1 MLAMIRLS
9 SGTGG
14 TTVVGVGINVGG
26 WLVAVGSGDIVRA
39 DVESDIVATESA
51 VQDAQAGNPV
61 IITMRTN
68 PGLELS
74 MKRPPFDYTFVARLV
89 PE

>member
-1 MLAMIRLS
+1 ME
-9 SGTGG
+9 G
-14 TTVVGVGINVGG
+14 
-26 WLVAVGSGDIVRA
+26 
-39 DVESDIVATESA
+39 DIVATESA

-61 IITMRTN
+61 IISKTRTN

-74 MKRPPFDYTFVARLV
+74 MKRPPFGYTFVARLV